1 MTLGNVIAT
10 RIPEPMTSISTSR
23 LPLNGCRSE
32 EHASS
37 SKMKARNIPATIT
50 EGLLASIIVFMA
62 LSIKALA
69 GNALS
74 LEANE

>member
-1 MTLGNVIAT
+1 
-10 RIPEPMTSISTSR
+10 
-23 LPLNGCRSE
+23 
-32 EHASS
+32 
-37 SKMKARNIPATIT
+37 MKARNIPATIT